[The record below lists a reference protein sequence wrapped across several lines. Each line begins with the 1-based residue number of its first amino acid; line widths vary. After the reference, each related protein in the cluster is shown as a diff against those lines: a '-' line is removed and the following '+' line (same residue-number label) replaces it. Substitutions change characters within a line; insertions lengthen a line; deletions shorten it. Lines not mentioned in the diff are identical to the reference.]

1 MDDTWMF
8 QCLQVVNGW
17 CNAGRPM
24 DKSWKN
30 RTVYPPRYFAG
41 FIVVKRKGKPFKVE
55 FFNAPI
61 IPISPYEA
69 RIYCGAP
76 GSCFYEDACQEFED
90 LNNVEVLEI
99 QYAISVYDAA
109 KKGYTVERF
118 NHPFKGD
125 NNTKLYFEGDHLS
138 IRTTNGDPV
147 YGRYKV
153 NRILDDVTNCEVPVT
168 QFIS

>member
-1 MDDTWMF
+1 
-8 QCLQVVNGW
+8 
-17 CNAGRPM
+17 M

-41 FIVVKRKGKPFKVE
+41 FVSVKRKGRPIKVE

-61 IPISPYEA
+61 IPISAFEA

-76 GSCFYEDACQEFED
+76 GSAFYEDGVQEFAD
-90 LNNVEVLEI
+90 LNNLEVVEI

-109 KKGYTVERF
+109 KGGYTVERF

-125 NNTKLYFEGDHLS
+125 KNTRLFFEGDHLA
-138 IRTTNGDPV
+138 IRTINGDPV
-147 YGRYKV
+147 YGKYKA
-153 NRILDDVTNCEVPVT
+153 NRILDDVTQCDVPVT